1 MYRHTYVM
9 CIINDDAISN
19 DITCNNVMKKTKML
33 EEGKGK
39 QKKGNDEEVIT
50 IDKKKKKKMKNN

>member
-1 MYRHTYVM
+1 MF
-9 CIINDDAISN
+9 
-19 DITCNNVMKKTKML
+19 

-50 IDKKKKKKMKNN
+50 IDKKKETKDEKQLV